1 DPVTVA
7 IEESAEVTPKET
19 ESNTNPQEVQPQPGS
34 IVIAKEEEIA
44 EVTPDTPVEENTP
57 QFSETIDDL
66 ANAVDDTTLN
76 HVKHTVKEGE
86 SLLQIAWEYDVSTDD
101 ILRWNSLQSMTAD
114 TNTVLDIYTAK
125 DPSPDPQ
132 SPLPDSPAETVASA
146 DNNSVSEP
154 APPSSPDEDGL
165 RRKLEIAFVQ
175 LNESFKRAEERAQKR
190 DASEEAEQAPPETIE
205 VASVPKNP
213 PVEKETLLEVV
224 DTPANENKIVHR
236 VKWGD
241 TISAIATN
249 YSVSTADIKTWNKLE
264 SDTLQANTSLLIF
277 LDSNTDIRT
286 KISDKPVPVENTIT
300 YTVKSGDTITKI
312 SHRYNTTLDTL
323 LKLNRLKNANSI
335 YVGQKLKV
343 PAVN

>member
-1 DPVTVA
+1 
-7 IEESAEVTPKET
+7 
-19 ESNTNPQEVQPQPGS
+19 
-34 IVIAKEEEIA
+34 
-44 EVTPDTPVEENTP
+44 
-57 QFSETIDDL
+57 
-66 ANAVDDTTLN
+66 
-76 HVKHTVKEGE
+76 
-86 SLLQIAWEYDVSTDD
+86 
-101 ILRWNSLQSMTAD
+101 MTAD